1 MEALPFEAL
10 AIWRPKKTKIINEV
24 RNESCEGE
32 PSPHGMLHLHFYWL
46 RDKVSAVLNRVLSP
60 VFCVP
65 MKDIGFGQ
73 KVSEHGMQSVIYC
86 FPSVSFPLS

>member
-32 PSPHGMLHLHFYWL
+32 PSPHDMLQLHFT
-46 RDKVSAVLNRVLSP
+46 
-60 VFCVP
+60 
-65 MKDIGFGQ
+65 G
-73 KVSEHGMQSVIYC
+73 SEIKLAQC
-86 FPSVSFPLS
+86 